1 MYCGKCGKV
10 IDDAET
16 VCPWCGTPTDDGGGD
31 IETER
36 VPVRE
41 TPPMRPPHPNR
52 RQREMASSQ
61 MTGIGITV
69 AFFAA
74 LIYWSG
80 LISNMPVITVLL
92 AGYVL
97 IREKEQWLRAVAL
110 KAVTIIICFALL
122 LGFINL
128 LVYFKDVMV
137 NIINMLLSTVSQGGF
152 YNKVTGSAFR
162 DILDM
167 LKYIV
172 YFVRDLFLILS
183 GFMALKYKN
192 MRIPV
197 IDKMVNSHIGRMSG
211 SAR

>member
-10 IDDAET
+10 IDDAAT
-16 VCPWCGTPTDDGGGD
+16 VCPWCGSPTEDVQRDAGPEKIPG
-31 IETER
+31 
-36 VPVRE
+36 RE
-41 TPPMRPPHPNR
+41 NPHMNPARNNR
-52 RQREMASSQ
+52 RLREAASSQ
-61 MTGIGITV
+61 MTEIGITV
-69 AFFAA
+69 AFLAA

-110 KAVTIIICFALL
+110 KAVTIIVCFALL

-137 NIINMLLSTVSQGGF
+137 NIINMMLSTISSGSNYDQ
-152 YNKVTGSAFR
+152 VTGEAFR
-162 DILDM
+162 DILDI
-167 LKYIV
+167 LKYIIL
-172 YFVRDLFLILS
+172 FIRDLFLILS

-197 IDKMVNSHIGRMSG
+197 IDKMVNRHIGRMSG
-211 SAR
+211 AVR

>member
-10 IDDAET
+10 IDDAAT
-16 VCPWCGTPTDDGGGD
+16 VCPWCNSPT
-31 IETER
+31 EA
-36 VPVRE
+36 VPKDVESEKMTGRE
-41 TPPMRPPHPNR
+41 TPHMNPARNNR
-52 RQREMASSQ
+52 RIREAASSQ
-61 MTGIGITV
+61 MTEIGITV

-110 KAVTIIICFALL
+110 KAVTIIVCFALL

-137 NIINMLLSTVSQGGF
+137 NIINMMLSTISVGSY
-152 YNKVTGSAFR
+152 YNQVTGAAFR
-162 DILDM
+162 DILDI

-172 YFVRDLFLILS
+172 LFIRDLFLILS

-197 IDKMVNSHIGRMSG
+197 IDKMVNRHIGRMSG

>member
-10 IDDAET
+10 IDDAAT
-16 VCPWCGTPTDDGGGD
+16 ICPWCNTPTDDVGGD
-31 IETER
+31 AETER
-36 VPVRE
+36 IPARE
-41 TPPMRPPHPNR
+41 APPMRPPHTNR

-69 AFFAA
+69 AFLAA

-80 LISNMPVITVLL
+80 LISNMPVITILL

-137 NIINMLLSTVSQGGF
+137 NIINMLLSTVSQGT
-152 YNKVTGSAFR
+152 YYKQVTGAAFR

-197 IDKMVNSHIGRMSG
+197 IDKMVNSNIGRMSG

>member
-10 IDDAET
+10 IDDAAT
-16 VCPWCGTPTDDGGGD
+16 VCPWCNSPTEAGLKDAEPEKMTG
-31 IETER
+31 
-36 VPVRE
+36 RE
-41 TPPMRPPHPNR
+41 TPHMNPARNNR
-52 RQREMASSQ
+52 RLREAASSQ
-61 MTGIGITV
+61 MTEIGITV

-110 KAVTIIICFALL
+110 KAVTIIVCFALL

-137 NIINMLLSTVSQGGF
+137 NIINMMLSTISAGSS
-152 YNKVTGSAFR
+152 YNQVTGAAFR
-162 DILDM
+162 DILDI

-172 YFVRDLFLILS
+172 LFIRDLFLILS

-197 IDKMVNSHIGRMSG
+197 IDKMVNRHIGRMSG
-211 SAR
+211 AAR

>member
-1 MYCGKCGKV
+1 MYCEKCGKV
-10 IDDAET
+10 IDDAAA
-16 VCPWCGTPTDDGGGD
+16 VCPWCGSPIENGPK
-31 IETER
+31 ETEPEK
-36 VPVRE
+36 VAGRE
-41 TPPMRPPHPNR
+41 TAPKKPARDNR
-52 RQREMASSQ
+52 RLREAASSQ
-61 MTGIGITV
+61 MTEIGITV
-69 AFFAA
+69 AFLAA

-110 KAVTIIICFALL
+110 KAISIIVCFALL

-137 NIINMLLSTVSQGGF
+137 NIINMMLSTISAGTN
-152 YNKVTGSAFR
+152 YEPVTGAAFR
-162 DILDM
+162 DILDI

-172 YFVRDLFLILS
+172 LFVRDLFLILS

-197 IDKMVNSHIGRMSG
+197 IDKMVNRHIGRISG